1 MKGGIRSIGIPRCD
15 AEEAITM
22 MRRQRFLF
30 LILVAGIALLTAACS
45 GGGDMVG
52 SDKGQVRI
60 VMTSTEDPLAAGHTA
75 PDSISAQSGSTVS
88 PILGEDHDHD
98 DDDRE
103 DGCAC
108 RRLKAANVTFSSVLA
123 RNIDGEF
130 IDTSM
135 NLPRTLD
142 MLGFNDRGRIE
153 LPAGFLPPGIYDLI
167 LVNITK
173 VEFVLLN
180 DLKISIE
187 PPLGGWVSRL
197 EVRPRPFEVIEGE
210 TTTVLLRF
218 YPHRMFKVKDGK
230 FKFEIKD
237 GFEIDD

>member
-1 MKGGIRSIGIPRCD
+1 
-15 AEEAITM
+15 M

-30 LILVAGIALLTAACS
+30 LVLVAGIALLTAACS
-45 GGGDMVG
+45 GDGDMVG
-52 SDKGQVRI
+52 ADKGQVRI
-60 VMTSTEDPLAAGHTA
+60 VMTSTEDPLATEHTA
-75 PDSISAQSGSTVS
+75 PDSTSSQSGSTIA
-88 PILGEDHDHD
+88 PMDGGHD
-98 DDDRE
+98 DDDRD

-108 RRLKAANVTFSSVLA
+108 DRLKAANVTFSSVLA

-135 NLPRTLD
+135 NLPRTLN
-142 MLGFNDRGRIE
+142 MLGFNDQGRIE
-153 LPAGFLPPGIYDLI
+153 LPIGFLPPGIYDLI

-187 PPLGGWVSRL
+187 PPLGGWVSRI
-197 EVRPRPFEVIEGE
+197 EVLPRPFEVIEGE

-218 YPHRMFKVKDGK
+218 FPHRMFKVKKGK
-230 FKFEIKD
+230 FEFKIED
-237 GFEIDD
+237 GFDFDRH

>member
-1 MKGGIRSIGIPRCD
+1 
-15 AEEAITM
+15 M

-30 LILVAGIALLTAACS
+30 LVLVAGIALLTAACS
-45 GGGDMVG
+45 GDGDMLS

-60 VMTSTEDPLAAGHTA
+60 VMTSTDDPLAAGHTA
-75 PDSISAQSGSTVS
+75 PDSTTTQSSSTVA
-88 PILGEDHDHD
+88 PMDGDRDDHHDHH
-98 DDDRE
+98 

-108 RRLKAANVTFSSVLA
+108 ERLKAANVTFSSVLA

-135 NLPRTLD
+135 DLPRTLN

-153 LPAGFLPPGIYDLI
+153 LPIGFLPPGIYDLI

-187 PPLGGWVSRL
+187 PPLGGWVSRV
-197 EVRPRPFEVIEGE
+197 EVLPRPFEVIEGE

-237 GFEIDD
+237 GFEYDDD